1 VISYILNLIIL
12 ILIFR
17 IVNFV
22 YVDESGLNREYRRIY
37 ARAKRGVKVYDKRS
51 GKKIKKVNIVAGLLY
66 GACGKKHI
74 AVHSYEHSTKA
85 AFFED
90 WFEWQLLAEVPE
102 NSVILLDNAS
112 FHRKQKL
119 TEIAARYGVV
129 VLFLPPYSP
138 EFNPIERSWANFK
151 EWLKY
156 NSDRFSILEVAIDF
170 YFNEYRY

>member
-1 VISYILNLIIL
+1 MVLIYG
-12 ILIFR
+12 

-22 YVDESGLNREYRRIY
+22 YVDESGLNREYRRLY
-37 ARAKRGVKVYDKRS
+37 ARAKRGVKVYDKKP
-51 GKKIKKVNIVAGLLY
+51 GKRVKKVNIVAGLLY
-66 GACGKKHI
+66 GVSGKKHI

-102 NSVILLDNAS
+102 YSVIILDNAS
-112 FHRKQKL
+112 FHRKKIL

-138 EFNPIERSWANFK
+138 ELNPIEHSWANFK

-156 NSDRFSILEVAIDF
+156 NSTRFPLLELAIDY
-170 YFNEYRY
+170 YFNQYPY